1 MFTFYLE
8 TPKSSRMPSSEVKP
22 MTPKATTPQPPAVVP
37 ETPKQ
42 PRSILKQ
49 NDFNQK
55 KRRVVFAGSDEQ
67 HSSSSEE
74 DDKVLNLTKVIFSLF
89 ISFLLNIFNLRVN
102 CD

>member
-1 MFTFYLE
+1 
-8 TPKSSRMPSSEVKP
+8 
-22 MTPKATTPQPPAVVP
+22 MTAKETTPQPPAVVP

-67 HSSSSEE
+67 HLSSSEE
-74 DDKVLNLTKVIFSLF
+74 DDKVLNLTKVFLFFFHFIF
-89 ISFLLNIFNLRVN
+89 IFTKYVQSTHEL
-102 CD
+102 

>member
-1 MFTFYLE
+1 
-8 TPKSSRMPSSEVKP
+8 
-22 MTPKATTPQPPAVVP
+22 MTAKETTPQPPAVVP

-67 HSSSSEE
+67 HLSSSEE
-74 DDKVLNLTKVIFSLF
+74 DDKVLNLTKVFLF
-89 ISFLLNIFNLRVN
+89 FFPFHFHFY
-102 CD
+102 